1 MLIWRHSMA
10 AILLK
15 PLLWIILLLTLL
27 LLLLLS
33 ELSLQ
38 RLFLRQKLVDP
49 SASVF
54 QMVDCPDQSWH
65 LDTTFFFQ
73 LLDACLDHDVLL
85 LGRCRWVQSFKLV
98 LPMTKLLQDLLD
110 VSLNVDAVTGSIQN
124 APCSVA
130 LDQSS
135 QWPFALLLTHQ
146 ALFDDLAEKVSS
158 PDFLNQ
164 SCAKSSYLR
173 FKLLLVLLSGLW

>member
-1 MLIWRHSMA
+1 
-10 AILLK
+10 
-15 PLLWIILLLTLL
+15 
-27 LLLLLS
+27 
-33 ELSLQ
+33 
-38 RLFLRQKLVDP
+38 
-49 SASVF
+49 
-54 QMVDCPDQSWH
+54 
-65 LDTTFFFQ
+65 
-73 LLDACLDHDVLL
+73 
-85 LGRCRWVQSFKLV
+85 
-98 LPMTKLLQDLLD
+98 MTKLLQDLLD

-135 QWPFALLLTHQ
+135 QWPFAPLLTHQ

-158 PDFLNQ
+158 PDFLDQ